1 MADFRSLIAEARRQL
16 EADTARIGRALH
28 GIPSEDTYGVTLEV
42 FSALASAR
50 RHTVTWL
57 EKLIKVE
64 TEDPAKHPA
73 LTALSTLAAAL
84 GSWYVA
90 LRETDPTKKRTEDR
104 RAKELFARATRAFAD
119 LDETLGRTP

>member
-1 MADFRSLIAEARRQL
+1 MADVRALIAEARRQL
-16 EADTARIGRALH
+16 DADSDRIGRALRA
-28 GIPSEDTYGVTLEV
+28 IPPDDKYGVTVEV
-42 FSALASAR
+42 FSALARAR
-50 RHTVTWL
+50 RHTVNWL

-90 LRETDPTKKRTEDR
+90 LRETDPATRRTEDR
-104 RAKELFARATRAFAD
+104 RAKELFARAKRAFAD
-119 LDETLGRTP
+119 LDRTLGRTP